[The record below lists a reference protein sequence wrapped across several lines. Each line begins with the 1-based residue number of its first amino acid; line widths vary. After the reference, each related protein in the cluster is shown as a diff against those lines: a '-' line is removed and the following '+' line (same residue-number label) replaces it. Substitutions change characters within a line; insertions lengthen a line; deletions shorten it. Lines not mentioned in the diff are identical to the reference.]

1 MQESRAI
8 QELSKRRVLQDVA
21 GLRASAGDVLQC
33 RCEGV
38 GAPRPP
44 KHRMRPRGGG
54 RRPGTDAR
62 MARRGEASR
71 LPPCGAAVQGPAA
84 LWALRVV
91 GAAQCGVPVAREAS
105 VPSTM
110 SGRLEAWASLTT
122 PLTSCHSGL
131 KVLAGRGWMHQDGT
145 WALVPPKNG
154 RSQPKSA
161 APSRPHWRSGKRR
174 ADFGERPPVKRQKQR
189 EAQAALKTYS
199 RTVKR
204 KVPGTGAA
212 AKAEPG
218 GQRITRSMAS
228 QEPPRGGLPKS

>member
-1 MQESRAI
+1 MRQGCRNPERYKNF
-8 QELSKRRVLQDVA
+8 QNA
-21 GLRASAGDVLQC
+21 GFC
-33 RCEGV
+33 R
-38 GAPRPP
+38 
-44 KHRMRPRGGG
+44 MWRGFE
-54 RRPGTDAR
+54 PALA
-62 MARRGEASR
+62 MYYNAAVKEWARRGHRNIECVLEEVDA
-71 LPPCGAAVQGPAA
+71 GQVQMPAWLGEEKLHACHRAA
-84 LWALRVV
+84 LLCKDPQHYGRFGWSE
-91 GAAQCGVPVAREAS
+91 QPS
-105 VPSTM
+105 VEYLWP
-110 SGRLEAWASLTT
+110 EKQA
-122 PLTSCHSGL
+122 
-131 KVLAGRGWMHQDGT
+131 DGT

>member
-1 MQESRAI
+1 VWSTCGQR
-8 QELSKRRVLQDVA
+8 SKRCAGMLNDYSRVHPSHGPLSAITQP
-21 GLRASAGDVLQC
+21 LRWPWQSLRSAISSC
-33 RCEGV
+33 
-38 GAPRPP
+38 
-44 KHRMRPRGGG
+44 
-54 RRPGTDAR
+54 
-62 MARRGEASR
+62 
-71 LPPCGAAVQGPAA
+71 
-84 LWALRVV
+84 
-91 GAAQCGVPVAREAS
+91 S